1 MIKKPLVSILIASY
15 NKEKYIKRC
24 INSCLNQTY
33 KNIEIIFVDD
43 GSKDN
48 SFKIAKKYKKIKI
61 YKKKRK
67 KLKSKFNTFFQI
79 DNYLYGLRKS
89 KGSIISFLDADDF
102 YKINKIKSVVKYF
115 ENNKKSR
122 ILFDKPIIYFSKENF
137 FVNDAYKDTDRG
149 TLWPKFPPTS
159 CISIRRNFFLKILDE
174 LKNKKF
180 SLLAIDFRIAVISKV
195 IFDEFKIINKY
206 LTFYFQDEK
215 GSENV
220 NYKKFSKNWWAR
232 RMQAHE
238 FMIYLL
244 KKNKINYKN
253 LDYYL
258 TKMINFFV

>member
-1 MIKKPLVSILIASY
+1 MKKPLVSILIASY
-15 NKEKYIKRC
+15 NKEKYVKRC
-24 INSCLNQTY
+24 IKSCLDQTY

-43 GSKDN
+43 SSSDN
-48 SFKIAKKYKKIKI
+48 SYKIAKEFKKVKT

-67 KLKSKFNTFFQI
+67 NLKSKFNTFFQI

-89 KGSIISFLDADDF
+89 KGSIISFLDVDDF
-102 YKINKIKSVVKYF
+102 YKINKIKNVVEYF
-115 ENNKKSR
+115 ESNKKSK
-122 ILFDKPIIYFSKENF
+122 IVFDKPIIYFSEKNF
-137 FVNDAYKDTDRG
+137 FTKDIYKDTDRG
-149 TLWPKFPPTS
+149 TFWPKFPPTS
-159 CISIRRNFFLKILDE
+159 CISIKRNFFLKILIE

-195 IFDEFKIINKY
+195 VFNEFKIFNKY

-215 GSENV
+215 GSEST
-220 NYKKFSKNWWAR
+220 NYKKFGKNWWNR

-238 FMIYLL
+238 FIIYLL
-244 KKNKINYKN
+244 KKNKIKYKN